1 MRLIPGQSLDYANT
15 VLTEALRV
23 FTNARGGQDRYLAYI
38 DAVND
43 SHRTLKSAFVQPD
56 LAAGLLT
63 TAYWNLVQMGGPAPD
78 EGVYYPDSSEAEL
91 RAVKVPNLALSTEIE
106 HQVHVLGQAQAEL
119 KALVGLASRP
129 GLPVVYDT
137 NMLNHWQQ
145 PDQVKWRDVFRG
157 LGESVPFTRLVVPL
171 TVIDELDRQKYGPAD
186 RDLAKRA
193 TKAIRFLERALKDS
207 VAGRPVRLT
216 EDATLEVWGGTEDRG
231 GDADLAILRCAADL
245 DSLYPGAGTRVLTGD
260 FGMRLRA
267 QQMGLKVMGLPAE
280 YRKPGTAVA
289 DAAAASGD

>member
-1 MRLIPGQSLDYANT
+1 
-15 VLTEALRV
+15 V
-23 FTNARGGQDRYLAYI
+23 FTNARSGQYRYLAYI
-38 DAVND
+38 AAVND
-43 SHRTLKSAFVQPD
+43 SHRTLKSAFIQPD

-106 HQVHVLGQAQAEL
+106 HQVHVMEQAQVEL

-145 PDQVKWRDVFRG
+145 PDGVKWRDVFRN
-157 LGESVPFTRLVVPL
+157 LGENVQLTRLVVPL

-186 RDLAKRA
+186 GDLAKRA
-193 TKAIRFLERALKDS
+193 TKAIRYLERTLKDS
-207 VAGRPVRLT
+207 QAGRPVRLR
-216 EDATLEVWGGTEDRG
+216 EDATLEVWGGTEDRS

-245 DSLYPGAGTRVLTGD
+245 DSLHPGVGTRVLTGD

-267 QQMGLKVMGLPAE
+267 QQMRLKVMSLPAE

-289 DAAAASGD
+289 DAAAANGH